1 MSFKWFNVIMKKIRN
16 RYIQNERGSALLWT
30 MMFVVIFFLIASTT
44 TVITIIEARQSS
56 KIDSS
61 AEAYIL
67 AESGAERARKYAEAG
82 EETGGVKTGS
92 IGGGSSSQYAFE
104 VVKATT
110 AAPAT
115 YDNGLKNCVAETT
128 DKYCYFSQATV
139 GNIRRKIDGK
149 RVDISLNQGK
159 TIDLYDT
166 ATTFNPVFGPSK
178 LINMT
183 PTTIP
188 SPQTSFSYNVTIEKV
203 TGSGGTTGR
212 TGIIDMGGS
221 STNKKNINIF
231 RTPTQVYLSLGY
243 IDSTNGSYTSISGS
257 SYLYKN
263 ISTSVNDIRAN
274 LTYKKGTN
282 PSVILRLFD
291 VENNTC
297 LGVLVM
303 SDTNDTRTLG
313 DISPYYSF
321 FYGGNPTI
329 IYSSG
334 KIRTDRVTTPP
345 ETYYYYKNLFLR
357 VE

>member
-1 MSFKWFNVIMKKIRN
+1 MKINWLKN
-16 RYIQNERGSALLWT
+16 RLKNEEGSALLWT
-30 MMFVVIFFLIASTT
+30 MMFVMIFFLIASTT
-44 TVITIIEARQSS
+44 TVISIIEARQSS

-61 AEAYIL
+61 SEAYIL
-67 AESGAERARKYAEAG
+67 AEAGAERARKYAEAG
-82 EETGGVKTGS
+82 EETGGEKTGI
-92 IGGGSSSQYAFE
+92 IGAEGNREYIFE
-104 VVKATT
+104 VVKASPGATT
-110 AAPAT
+110 KYDKNLKDCTAGAT
-115 YDNGLKNCVAETT
+115 N
-128 DKYCYFSQATV
+128 KYCYFSQATV
-139 GNIRRKIDGK
+139 GNIRRKIDGE
-149 RVDISLNQGK
+149 RSDISLNQGK

-183 PTTIP
+183 PTNLP
-188 SPQTSFSYNVTIEKV
+188 SSQNSFSYNVTIEKV
-203 TGSGGTTGR
+203 TGSGGTTSR

-243 IDSTNGSYTSISGS
+243 IDSTSGSYTNISGS

-263 ISTSVNDIRAN
+263 IATSVNDIRAN

-303 SDTNDTRTLG
+303 SDTDDTRALG

-321 FYGGNPTI
+321 FYGSDPTI

-334 KIRTDRVTTPP
+334 KVRTTKSTSP
-345 ETYYYYKNLFLR
+345 EIYYYYKNLYLR